1 MLGECVRQKGN
12 AMSEPTH
19 KVLIVEDTVELA
31 EIVQVTLERLN
42 LRVFHETH
50 GQRAL
55 EVYDAQHP
63 DLVLLDIAL
72 PDMTGWQVLQ
82 AIQSKPYDG
91 KTPRIIVI
99 TAYGDPANRLMGK
112 LQDIQGY
119 LIKPLEPDEIEAVV
133 LRVLGIK
140 KPESDS
146 SQA

>member
-1 MLGECVRQKGN
+1 
-12 AMSEPTH
+12 MSEPTH

-55 EVYDAQHP
+55 EVYDAEHP

-82 AIQSKPYDG
+82 AIQSKRYEG
-91 KTPRIIVI
+91 KTPCIIVI

-119 LIKPLEPDEIEAVV
+119 LIKPLQPDEIEAVV
-133 LRVLGIK
+133 LRVLDIK

-146 SQA
+146 GQA